1 MIRVGFVLASSE
13 WLGGLNYFRNLFS
26 ALSLL
31 EQKKIQ
37 IVLFVGSD
45 VPDRVLEQFHHVEV
59 VRSVWL
65 SATTLRGLFRRA
77 LNKLSGRRDLL
88 LRFLLRRTGIDV
100 LSHYSAQWVGGSI
113 RKIGWIPDFQHVYL
127 PTFFSTTEVAQRNA
141 HFRGLIRS
149 CDMVVLSSVSAQK
162 NLAEFCPGAVSKSV
176 VLHFV
181 PEIDVDM
188 TLVDVRS
195 LQDRYDF
202 KGPYFYIPNQFW
214 VHKNHGLVVE
224 ALKMLKAEGVM
235 ATVLLSGDTH
245 DYRCP
250 GHYSQLMSKV
260 HAAGV
265 ESSFKVLGVIP
276 YGDLISLMAHS
287 VALINPSLFEGW
299 SSTVEEGK
307 ALGKAILLSNIS
319 VHLEQRPS
327 RGVYFDPNNASE
339 LAEKMR
345 NVLEAWCA
353 APAQQTDRLTLDSS
367 YRTQRLAFATE
378 YQTMVERVMGL
389 CQK

>member
-1 MIRVGFVLASSE
+1 MIRVGFVLTSGG

-31 EQKKIQ
+31 DGKKIQ
-37 IVLFVGSD
+37 IVLFVGSS
-45 VPDRVLEQFHHVEV
+45 VPNGVIEQFHHVEI
-59 VRSVWL
+59 VRSAWL
-65 SATTLRGLFRRA
+65 NATTLRGLLRRA
-77 LNKLSGRRDLL
+77 LNKLSGHRDLL
-88 LRFLLRRTGIDV
+88 LRFLLKRNSIDV
-100 LSHYSAQWVGGSI
+100 LSHYSAQWVGGSV

-127 PTFFSTTEVAQRNA
+127 PGFFSAAEVAQRNA

-149 CDMVVLSSVSAQK
+149 CDMVVLSSASAQK
-162 NLAEFCPGAVSKSV
+162 NLAEFCPNAVARSA
-176 VLHFV
+176 VLRFV

-188 TLVDVRS
+188 TLIDVGS

-214 VHKNHGLVVE
+214 VHKNHGLVVD
-224 ALKMLKAEGVM
+224 ALKILKAEGVV

-245 DYRCP
+245 DYRFP
-250 GHYSQLMSKV
+250 DHYSQLMSRV
-260 HAAGV
+260 RDAGV
-265 ESSFKVLGVIP
+265 EASFKVLGVIP

-307 ALGKAILLSNIS
+307 ALGKTILLSNLP

-327 RGVYFDPNNASE
+327 RGVYFDPNNAGE

-345 NVLEAWCA
+345 NVLTEWCA
-353 APAQQTDRLTLDSS
+353 APVHQTDRLTLDSS
-367 YRTQRLAFATE
+367 YRVRRLAFATE

>member
-1 MIRVGFVLASSE
+1 MIRVGFVLTSNG

-31 EQKKIQ
+31 DERKVQ
-37 IVLFVGSD
+37 IVLFVGSS
-45 VPDRVLEQFHHVEV
+45 VPDRIIEQFHHVEI

-65 SATTLRGLFRRA
+65 NATTLRGLFRRA
-77 LNKLSGRRDLL
+77 LNKLSGRRDIFLRLL
-88 LRFLLRRTGIDV
+88 LRRNGIDV
-100 LSHYSAQWVGGSI
+100 LSHYGAQWHGGGVK
-113 RKIGWIPDFQHVYL
+113 KIGWIPDFQHVYL
-127 PTFFSTTEVAQRNA
+127 PDFFSAAEIAQRDA

-162 NLAEFCPGAVSKSV
+162 NLAEFCPGATAKSA

-181 PEIDVDM
+181 PEIDANM
-188 TLVDVRS
+188 NLVD
-195 LQDRYDF
+195 LGDLEDRYDF
-202 KGPYFYIPNQFW
+202 RGPYFYIPNQFW
-214 VHKNHGLVVE
+214 VHKNHGLVVD
-224 ALKMLKAEGVM
+224 ALKILKAEGVV

-245 DYRCP
+245 DYRFP
-250 GHYSQLMSKV
+250 DYYSQLMSRV
-260 HAAGV
+260 LDAGV
-265 ESSFKVLGVIP
+265 EASFKVLGVIP

-307 ALGKAILLSNIS
+307 ALGKTILLSNLP
-319 VHLEQRPS
+319 VHLEQRPN
-327 RGVYFDPNNASE
+327 RGVYFDPNNAGD

-345 NVLEAWCA
+345 DVLTEWCA
-353 APAQQTDRLTLDSS
+353 APVRHSDRLTLDSS
-367 YRTQRLAFATE
+367 YRARRLKFATE